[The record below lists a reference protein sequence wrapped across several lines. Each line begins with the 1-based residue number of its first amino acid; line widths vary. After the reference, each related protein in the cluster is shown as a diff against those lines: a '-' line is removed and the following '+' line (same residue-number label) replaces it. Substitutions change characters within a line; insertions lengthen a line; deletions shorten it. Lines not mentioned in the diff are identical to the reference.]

1 VPAVELA
8 RSLGCALTTEGSVR
22 CDDDMRTSVPHVF
35 AAGEPTGIGGAE
47 LAGAEGAIAGAAAAA
62 HAGRGAG
69 APPDAGLAR
78 KRRRHARF
86 AALLADLF
94 APRPGLWELAAPD
107 TVLCRCEDVT
117 LAEARAAAASSAAGG
132 MGAVKIASRCG
143 QGPCQ
148 GRMCAQLVARAAG
161 WGAEH
166 ARYSVRPPL
175 RPIALGTLA
184 AVEVSA
190 RRS

>member
-1 VPAVELA
+1 ML
-8 RSLGCALTTEGSVR
+8 S
-22 CDDDMRTSVPHVF
+22 
-35 AAGEPTGIGGAE
+35 
-47 LAGAEGAIAGAAAAA
+47 
-62 HAGRGAG
+62 
-69 APPDAGLAR
+69 
-78 KRRRHARF
+78 
-86 AALLADLF
+86 DLF

-132 MGAVKIASRCG
+132 MRALKSVSRCG

-148 GRMCAQLVARAAG
+148 GRMCAELVARATG
-161 WGAEH
+161 QDAER

-184 AVEVSA
+184 AAGIRA
-190 RRS
+190 RQS